1 MNLQK
6 MFEMQKALD
15 ERIIKEKGLEG
26 QDLLPNLI
34 LALQVELAECA
45 NEWRGFKHWSNNQKP
60 RTKLSTT
67 VGATP
72 ENASFFRCENDNCGE
87 HLSKKDFENLFD
99 PDYEE
104 CPICKVGH
112 VNAFRDKN
120 PLLEEYVDCLH
131 FILSIG
137 NRLGYLKNNESV
149 DGLKRTT
156 TKGTGVHAFMDVFN
170 AIVYLNDE
178 VICTTIIDNELAHYF
193 YENLFSLFNALGET
207 LGFTPEQIEAAY
219 MEKNAVNHQRQQEGY

>member
-1 MNLQK
+1 MNLEK

-45 NEWRGFKHWSNNQKP
+45 NEWRGFKHWSNDREP
-60 RTKLSTT
+60 RIC
-67 VGATP
+67 VI
-72 ENASFFRCENDNCGE
+72 D
-87 HLSKKDFENLFD
+87 KKGQTAKE
-99 PDYEE
+99 YY
-104 CPICKVGH
+104 
-112 VNAFRDKN
+112 KN

-137 NRLGYLKNNESV
+137 NWLGWNDTDTIDDVVVQHLISEKGFDTAKTFSCLLSIAYGFHFSNVE
-149 DGLKRTT
+149 KRTY
-156 TKGTGVHAFMDVFN
+156 
-170 AIVYLNDE
+170 I
-178 VICTTIIDNELAHYF
+178 
-193 YENLFSLFNALGET
+193 SLFTTFFELGNK
-207 LGFTPEQIEAAY
+207 LGFKWEQIEAAY

>member
-6 MFEMQKALD
+6 MFEMQKVLD
-15 ERIIKEKGLEG
+15 DRIIKEKGLEG

-72 ENASFFRCENDNCGE
+72 ENASFFRCENHYCGE
-87 HLSKKDFENLFD
+87 NLNKNDFKHLLD
-99 PDYEE
+99 PDYEI
-104 CPICKVGH
+104 CPVCNAAYVT
-112 VNAFRDKN
+112 AFRDKN

-137 NRLGYLKNNESV
+137 NRLGWNDTDTI
-149 DGLKRTT
+149 DGVVVQHLISEKGFDTAKTFSCLLSIAYGFHFSNVEKRTY
-156 TKGTGVHAFMDVFN
+156 
-170 AIVYLNDE
+170 I
-178 VICTTIIDNELAHYF
+178 
-193 YENLFSLFNALGET
+193 SLFTTFFELGSK
-207 LGFTPEQIEAAY
+207 LGFKWEQIEAAY
-219 MEKNAVNHQRQQEGY
+219 MDKNAINHQRQQEGY

>member
-60 RTKLSTT
+60 RTNLSTT

-72 ENASFFRCENDNCGE
+72 ENAAFFRCENDNCGE
-87 HLSKKDFENLFD
+87 ILSKEDFKNLFE

-104 CPICKVGH
+104 CPICKVGY

-137 NRLGYLKNNESV
+137 NRIGINNDTAIQQIMRQAEERELETKIGIGKTFSHLISLVFGFYFSIDDWTYVRSFERFLNLGKL
-149 DGLKRTT
+149 
-156 TKGTGVHAFMDVFN
+156 
-170 AIVYLNDE
+170 
-178 VICTTIIDNELAHYF
+178 
-193 YENLFSLFNALGET
+193 
-207 LGFTPEQIEAAY
+207 LGFSSEQIEAAY
-219 MEKNAVNHQRQQEGY
+219 MDKNAVNHQRQQDGY

>member
-6 MFEMQKALD
+6 MFEMQKVLD
-15 ERIIKEKGLEG
+15 DRIIKEKGLEG

-72 ENASFFRCENDNCGE
+72 ENASFFRCENHYCGKYVNKDDFK
-87 HLSKKDFENLFD
+87 HLLD
-99 PDYEE
+99 PDYEI
-104 CPICKVGH
+104 CPVCNAAYVT
-112 VNAFRDKN
+112 AFRAKN

-131 FILSIG
+131 FLLSIG
-137 NRLGYLKNNESV
+137 NRLGWNDTDTI
-149 DGLKRTT
+149 DGVVVQHLISEKGFDTAKTFSCLLSIAYGFHFSNVEKRTY
-156 TKGTGVHAFMDVFN
+156 
-170 AIVYLNDE
+170 I
-178 VICTTIIDNELAHYF
+178 
-193 YENLFSLFNALGET
+193 SLFTTFFELGSK
-207 LGFTPEQIEAAY
+207 LGFKWEQIEAAY
-219 MEKNAVNHQRQQEGY
+219 MDKNAINHQRQQEGY

>member
-15 ERIIKEKGLEG
+15 DRIIKEKGLEG

-60 RTKLSTT
+60 RTKVSTN
-67 VGATP
+67 VGANP
-72 ENASFFRCENDNCGE
+72 ENAAFFRCENHYCGE
-87 HLSKKDFENLFD
+87 NLNKDDFKHLLD
-99 PDYEE
+99 PDYEI
-104 CPICKVGH
+104 CPVCNVGD
-112 VNAFRDKN
+112 VTAFRDKN

-137 NRLGYLKNNESV
+137 NRLGWNDTDTI
-149 DGLKRTT
+149 DGVVVQHLISEKGFDTAKTFSCLLSIAYGFHFGNVEKRTY
-156 TKGTGVHAFMDVFN
+156 
-170 AIVYLNDE
+170 I
-178 VICTTIIDNELAHYF
+178 
-193 YENLFSLFNALGET
+193 SLFTTFFELGSK
-207 LGFTPEQIEAAY
+207 LGFKWEQIEAAY
-219 MEKNAVNHQRQQEGY
+219 MDKNAVNHQRQQEGY

>member
-6 MFEMQKALD
+6 MFEMQKVLD
-15 ERIIKEKGLEG
+15 DRIIKEKGLEG

-72 ENASFFRCENDNCGE
+72 ENASFFRCENHYCGKYLNKDDFK
-87 HLSKKDFENLFD
+87 HLLD
-99 PDYEE
+99 PDYEI
-104 CPICKVGH
+104 CPVCNAAYVT
-112 VNAFRDKN
+112 AFRDKN

-137 NRLGYLKNNESV
+137 NRIGFNNDATIQQIMRRAEERELETNIGIVKAFSRLMSLV
-149 DGLKRTT
+149 FGFYFWIENT
-156 TKGTGVHAFMDVFN
+156 GTYVRFFERF
-170 AIVYLNDE
+170 LN
-178 VICTTIIDNELAHYF
+178 
-193 YENLFSLFNALGET
+193 LGEM

-219 MEKNAVNHQRQQEGY
+219 MDKNAVNHQRQQEGY

>member
-1 MNLQK
+1 MDLEK

-26 QDLLPNLI
+26 QDLLSNLI

-45 NEWRGFKHWSNNQKP
+45 NEWRGFKHWSNNQEP
-60 RTKLSTT
+60 RKKLSTT

-72 ENASFFRCENDNCGE
+72 ENAAFFRCESDDCGE
-87 HLSKKDFENLFD
+87 YLNKEDFKNLFD

-104 CPICKVGH
+104 CPICKVGC
-112 VNAFRDKN
+112 VTAFRDTN

-137 NRLGYLKNNESV
+137 NRIDYLKNNQSV
-149 DGLKRTT
+149 DELKRTT
-156 TKGTGVHAFMDVFN
+156 TKGTGVYAFMDVFN

-178 VICTTIIDNELAHYF
+178 VTGSTIDNELAHYF
-193 YENLFSLFNALGET
+193 YENLFLRFNALGEN
-207 LGFTPEQIEAAY
+207 LGFTLEQIEAAY

>member
-6 MFEMQKALD
+6 MFEMQKVLD
-15 ERIIKEKGLEG
+15 DRIIKEKGLEG

-72 ENASFFRCENDNCGE
+72 ENASFFRCENHYCGE
-87 HLSKKDFENLFD
+87 YLNKDDFKHLLD
-99 PDYEE
+99 PDYEI
-104 CPICKVGH
+104 CPVC
-112 VNAFRDKN
+112 NAAYATAFRDKN

-137 NRLGYLKNNESV
+137 NRLGWNDTDTIDDVVGQHLISEKGFDTAKTFSCLLSIAYGFHFSNVE
-149 DGLKRTT
+149 KRTY
-156 TKGTGVHAFMDVFN
+156 
-170 AIVYLNDE
+170 I
-178 VICTTIIDNELAHYF
+178 
-193 YENLFSLFNALGET
+193 SLFTTFFELGSK
-207 LGFTPEQIEAAY
+207 LGFKWEQIEAAY
-219 MEKNAVNHQRQQEGY
+219 LDKNAVNHQRQQEGY

>member
-6 MFEMQKALD
+6 MFEMQKVLD
-15 ERIIKEKGLEG
+15 DRIIKEKGLEG

-72 ENASFFRCENDNCGE
+72 ENASFFRCENHYCGKYVNKDDFK
-87 HLSKKDFENLFD
+87 HLLD
-99 PDYEE
+99 PDYEI
-104 CPICKVGH
+104 CPVCNAAYVT
-112 VNAFRDKN
+112 AFRDKN

-137 NRLGYLKNNESV
+137 NRLGWNDTDTI
-149 DGLKRTT
+149 DGVVVQHLISEKGFDTAKTFSCLLSIAYGFHFSNVEKRTY
-156 TKGTGVHAFMDVFN
+156 
-170 AIVYLNDE
+170 I
-178 VICTTIIDNELAHYF
+178 
-193 YENLFSLFNALGET
+193 SLFTTFFELGSK
-207 LGFTPEQIEAAY
+207 LGFKWEQIEAAY
-219 MEKNAVNHQRQQEGY
+219 MDKNAVNHQRQQEGY

>member
-45 NEWRGFKHWSNNQKP
+45 NEWRGFKHWSNDREP
-60 RTKLSTT
+60 RTC
-67 VGATP
+67 VI
-72 ENASFFRCENDNCGE
+72 D
-87 HLSKKDFENLFD
+87 KKGQTAKE
-99 PDYEE
+99 YY
-104 CPICKVGH
+104 
-112 VNAFRDKN
+112 KN

-137 NRLGYLKNNESV
+137 NRLGWNDTDTIDDVVVQHLISDKGFDTAKTFSCLLSIAYGFHFSNVE
-149 DGLKRTT
+149 KRTY
-156 TKGTGVHAFMDVFN
+156 
-170 AIVYLNDE
+170 I
-178 VICTTIIDNELAHYF
+178 
-193 YENLFSLFNALGET
+193 SLFTTFFELGNK
-207 LGFTPEQIEAAY
+207 LGFKWEQIEAAY
-219 MEKNAVNHQRQQEGY
+219 MDKNAVNHQRQQEGY

>member
-45 NEWRGFKHWSNNQKP
+45 NEWRGFKHWSNDREP
-60 RTKLSTT
+60 RICLI
-67 VGATP
+67 
-72 ENASFFRCENDNCGE
+72 D
-87 HLSKKDFENLFD
+87 KKGQTAKE
-99 PDYEE
+99 YY
-104 CPICKVGH
+104 
-112 VNAFRDKN
+112 KN

-137 NRLGYLKNNESV
+137 NRLGWNDTDTIDDVVVQHLIS
-149 DGLKRTT
+149 D
-156 TKGTGVHAFMDVFN
+156 KGFDTAK
-170 AIVYLNDE
+170 
-178 VICTTIIDNELAHYF
+178 T
-193 YENLFSLFNALGET
+193 FSCLLSIAY
-207 LGFTPEQIEAAY
+207 GFHFGNV
-219 MEKNAVNHQRQQEGY
+219 EK

>member
-1 MNLQK
+1 MNLEK

-45 NEWRGFKHWSNNQKP
+45 NEWRGFKHWSNDREP
-60 RTKLSTT
+60 RTKHPLEVSPN
-67 VGATP
+67 G
-72 ENASFFRCENDNCGE
+72 
-87 HLSKKDFENLFD
+87 
-99 PDYEE
+99 
-104 CPICKVGH
+104 
-112 VNAFRDKN
+112 AFRKGGN

-137 NRLGYLKNNESV
+137 NRIGYSNKN
-149 DGLKRTT
+149 
-156 TKGTGVHAFMDVFN
+156 TKKLEGGTLRSNLDVADQVGVFSDVFE
-170 AIVYLNDE
+170 AIVMVREDISLSRLGPKASYALLFRRFN
-178 VICTTIIDNELAHYF
+178 
-193 YENLFSLFNALGET
+193 NLGKM

>member
-45 NEWRGFKHWSNNQKP
+45 NEWRGFKYWSNDREP
-60 RTKLSTT
+60 RIKIEHFCPTCEGT
-67 VGATP
+67 GD
-72 ENASFFRCENDNCGE
+72 ENHDINLQYLEEGHAAEPYSKCQDCNGSGKIGE
-87 HLSKKDFENLFD
+87 S
-99 PDYEE
+99 
-104 CPICKVGH
+104 
-112 VNAFRDKN
+112 N

-137 NRLGYLKNNESV
+137 NRIGY
-149 DGLKRTT
+149 
-156 TKGTGVHAFMDVFN
+156 
-170 AIVYLNDE
+170 
-178 VICTTIIDNELAHYF
+178 AH
-193 YENLFSLFNALGET
+193 ENLGKWTDFTIVNQFNHLFGYASDLYKAIHEDWFEEKLFDTYDEFFAGFIGLGKMFGLT
-207 LGFTPEQIEAAY
+207 HEQIEAAY